1 MNYKDIPY
9 VGTINGGFYFN
20 VLYLKFLKNKIVEKT
35 IEGPIPVC
43 AKVFANLGNCA
54 YIPKE
59 KLAHAG
65 ELV

>member
-1 MNYKDIPY
+1 

-35 IEGPIPVC
+35 IEGPIAVC
-43 AKVFANLGNCA
+43 PKIFASLGTCE

-59 KLAHAG
+59 KLPDAG
-65 ELV
+65 ELI